1 MKRGPVIY
9 LLGVLASVISLIV
22 PLSPAWAVALGSG
35 DLVVVDCQANAIVDP
50 LPNVKLTPLVFGSVR
65 WPLGFQGR
73 RAMQPKP
80 GLALL
85 PEPIAL
91 ALDHEGVAVMQES
104 IEDGGGDDVVAEDLT
119 PLRHA
124 LIRRDQ
130 HRRFLV
136 AMAHELKEEMST
148 LAFERHVAEL
158 VDDEQLRFAVEEHPT
173 REDALALAVDEVG
186 EERRRR
192 GEEHGV
198 ASLDDGAAEGDRQ
211 VRLADAGRPE
221 EERILGAGDEAAGGQ
236 LAHELGVDGGLK
248 LEVEVLQG
256 FHRREVRDL
265 DPHLDPAA
273 LLGGHLI
280 AQQLVEEIDVRRLHP
295 RRFAQRRIEAIGERA
310 EAQPLEMIDDTGV
323 DELGTHPPTSA
334 TATA

>member
-1 MKRGPVIY
+1 MTLDSLPDLDTSGLCLVKTLPTALTCWPYRNTALRG
-9 LLGVLASVISLIV
+9 GAR
-22 PLSPAWAVALGSG
+22 
-35 DLVVVDCQANAIVDP
+35 CQANAIVDP
-50 LPNVKLTPLVFGSVR
+50 LPKVKLTPLVFGSVR

-104 IEDGGGDDVVAEDLT
+104 IEDGGGDDVVAKDLT

-130 HRRFLV
+130 HRHFLV
-136 AMAHELKEEMST
+136 AMAHELKEEMGT

-198 ASLDDGAAEGDRQ
+198 ASLDDGA
-211 VRLADAGRPE
+211 
-221 EERILGAGDEAAGGQ
+221 
-236 LAHELGVDGGLK
+236 
-248 LEVEVLQG
+248 
-256 FHRREVRDL
+256 
-265 DPHLDPAA
+265 
-273 LLGGHLI
+273 
-280 AQQLVEEIDVRRLHP
+280 
-295 RRFAQRRIEAIGERA
+295 
-310 EAQPLEMIDDTGV
+310 
-323 DELGTHPPTSA
+323 
-334 TATA
+334 

>member
-1 MKRGPVIY
+1 PALRRPSLCSRFLTSSSGNY
-9 LLGVLASVISLIV
+9 CISNLTN
-22 PLSPAWAVALGSG
+22 PGTFPFSAY
-35 DLVVVDCQANAIVDP
+35 AIVDP
-50 LPNVKLTPLVFGSVR
+50 LPKVKLTPLVFGSVR

-211 VRLADAGRPE
+211 VRLADAGRNSH
-221 EERILGAGDEAAGGQ
+221 ILRSFRASPPFTIPGTRSSA
-236 LAHELGVDGGLK
+236 
-248 LEVEVLQG
+248 
-256 FHRREVRDL
+256 RR
-265 DPHLDPAA
+265 
-273 LLGGHLI
+273 
-280 AQQLVEEIDVRRLHP
+280 
-295 RRFAQRRIEAIGERA
+295 
-310 EAQPLEMIDDTGV
+310 
-323 DELGTHPPTSA
+323 
-334 TATA
+334 

>member
-1 MKRGPVIY
+1 MNAPPGPIASRDRPTCSEWCPGGVRPGLHPQRPDPGSVKTWTLSRPARTPRPRIPSRLGEDLMHGDGKR
-9 LLGVLASVISLIV
+9 A
-22 PLSPAWAVALGSG
+22 
-35 DLVVVDCQANAIVDP
+35 CQANAIVDP

-73 RAMQPKP
+73 RAMQPEP

-221 EERILGAGDEAAGGQ
+221 E
-236 LAHELGVDGGLK
+236 
-248 LEVEVLQG
+248 
-256 FHRREVRDL
+256 
-265 DPHLDPAA
+265 
-273 LLGGHLI
+273 
-280 AQQLVEEIDVRRLHP
+280 
-295 RRFAQRRIEAIGERA
+295 
-310 EAQPLEMIDDTGV
+310 
-323 DELGTHPPTSA
+323 
-334 TATA
+334 

>member
-1 MKRGPVIY
+1 MDIARLERLTVKVH
-9 LLGVLASVISLIV
+9 LLGEPCL
-22 PLSPAWAVALGSG
+22 W
-35 DLVVVDCQANAIVDP
+35 CWEIVDMEDDTPVESSWAMECVKRTQIVEP
-50 LPNVKLTPLVFGSVR
+50 LPKGKLTPLVVGSVR

-73 RAMQPKP
+73 RAMQPEP

-158 VDDEQLRFAVEEHPT
+158 VDDEQLRFAVEDNPT
-173 REDALALAVDEVG
+173 REDALAL
-186 EERRRR
+186 
-192 GEEHGV
+192 
-198 ASLDDGAAEGDRQ
+198 
-211 VRLADAGRPE
+211 
-221 EERILGAGDEAAGGQ
+221 
-236 LAHELGVDGGLK
+236 
-248 LEVEVLQG
+248 
-256 FHRREVRDL
+256 
-265 DPHLDPAA
+265 
-273 LLGGHLI
+273 
-280 AQQLVEEIDVRRLHP
+280 
-295 RRFAQRRIEAIGERA
+295 AIGERA

>member
-1 MKRGPVIY
+1 MVKSTVWPASTTARPRAIARCVLPTPGGPKKSAFSALAMKR
-9 LLGVLASVISLIV
+9 
-22 PLSPAWAVALGSG
+22 
-35 DLVVVDCQANAIVDP
+35 
-50 LPNVKLTPLVFGSVR
+50 
-65 WPLGFQGR
+65 
-73 RAMQPKP
+73 
-80 GLALL
+80 
-85 PEPIAL
+85 
-91 ALDHEGVAVMQES
+91 
-104 IEDGGGDDVVAEDLT
+104 
-119 PLRHA
+119 
-124 LIRRDQ
+124 
-130 HRRFLV
+130 
-136 AMAHELKEEMST
+136 
-148 LAFERHVAEL
+148 
-158 VDDEQLRFAVEEHPT
+158 
-173 REDALALAVDEVG
+173 
-186 EERRRR
+186 
-192 GEEHGV
+192 
-198 ASLDDGAAEGDRQ
+198 
-211 VRLADAGRPE
+211 
-221 EERILGAGDEAAGGQ
+221 AGGQ

>member
-1 MKRGPVIY
+1 MP
-9 LLGVLASVISLIV
+9 LLWPSTRSARS
-22 PLSPAWAVALGSG
+22 AVA
-35 DLVVVDCQANAIVDP
+35 VVKSTVWPASTTARPRAI
-50 LPNVKLTPLVFGSVR
+50 
-65 WPLGFQGR
+65 
-73 RAMQPKP
+73 
-80 GLALL
+80 
-85 PEPIAL
+85 E
-91 ALDHEGVAVMQES
+91 
-104 IEDGGGDDVVAEDLT
+104 
-119 PLRHA
+119 
-124 LIRRDQ
+124 
-130 HRRFLV
+130 
-136 AMAHELKEEMST
+136 
-148 LAFERHVAEL
+148 
-158 VDDEQLRFAVEEHPT
+158 
-173 REDALALAVDEVG
+173 
-186 EERRRR
+186 
-192 GEEHGV
+192 
-198 ASLDDGAAEGDRQ
+198 

-280 AQQLVEEIDVRRLHP
+280 AQQLVEEVDVRRLHP

-323 DELGTHPPTSA
+323 DELVTHPPASA

>member
-1 MKRGPVIY
+1 MTFNRFAG
-9 LLGVLASVISLIV
+9 LGTLHALRTLVFRSRTAWLRRFQGRERDVRDESASVCLGGAGRQCIE
-22 PLSPAWAVALGSG
+22 AVLHLAT
-35 DLVVVDCQANAIVDP
+35 DEVRVDVRAPSRCQANAIVDP

-73 RAMQPKP
+73 RAMQPEP

-158 VDDEQLRFAVEEHPT
+158 VDDEQLPFAVEEHPT

-211 VRLADAGRPE
+211 VRLADAGRNSH
-221 EERILGAGDEAAGGQ
+221 ILRSFRASPPFTIPGTRSSA
-236 LAHELGVDGGLK
+236 
-248 LEVEVLQG
+248 
-256 FHRREVRDL
+256 RR
-265 DPHLDPAA
+265 
-273 LLGGHLI
+273 
-280 AQQLVEEIDVRRLHP
+280 
-295 RRFAQRRIEAIGERA
+295 
-310 EAQPLEMIDDTGV
+310 
-323 DELGTHPPTSA
+323 
-334 TATA
+334 

>member
-1 MKRGPVIY
+1 MTSLSDGLGPQKDPNGGGTRVE
-9 LLGVLASVISLIV
+9 
-22 PLSPAWAVALGSG
+22 SG
-35 DLVVVDCQANAIVDP
+35 P
-50 LPNVKLTPLVFGSVR
+50 PLVFGSVR

-73 RAMQPKP
+73 RAMQPEP

-119 PLRHA
+119 RLRHA

-173 REDALALAVDEVG
+173 REDALALAVDEIG
-186 EERRRR
+186 RASCRER
-192 GEEHGV
+192 V
-198 ASLDDGAAEGDRQ
+198 W
-211 VRLADAGRPE
+211 
-221 EERILGAGDEAAGGQ
+221 
-236 LAHELGVDGGLK
+236 
-248 LEVEVLQG
+248 
-256 FHRREVRDL
+256 
-265 DPHLDPAA
+265 
-273 LLGGHLI
+273 
-280 AQQLVEEIDVRRLHP
+280 
-295 RRFAQRRIEAIGERA
+295 
-310 EAQPLEMIDDTGV
+310 
-323 DELGTHPPTSA
+323 
-334 TATA
+334 

>member
-1 MKRGPVIY
+1 
-9 LLGVLASVISLIV
+9 
-22 PLSPAWAVALGSG
+22 
-35 DLVVVDCQANAIVDP
+35 
-50 LPNVKLTPLVFGSVR
+50 
-65 WPLGFQGR
+65 
-73 RAMQPKP
+73 MQPKP

-104 IEDGGGDDVVAEDLT
+104 IEDGGGDDVVAKDLT

-136 AMAHELKEEMST
+136 AMAHELKEEMGT
-148 LAFERHVAEL
+148 LASERHVAEL

-198 ASLDDGAAEGDRQ
+198 AGLDDGAAEGDRQ
-211 VRLADAGRPE
+211 VRLATP
-221 EERILGAGDEAAGGQ
+221 GGTVTYCAVSAFRRHPLL
-236 LAHELGVDGGLK
+236 LA
-248 LEVEVLQG
+248 
-256 FHRREVRDL
+256 
-265 DPHLDPAA
+265 
-273 LLGGHLI
+273 
-280 AQQLVEEIDVRRLHP
+280 
-295 RRFAQRRIEAIGERA
+295 
-310 EAQPLEMIDDTGV
+310 PLC
-323 DELGTHPPTSA
+323 
-334 TATA
+334 

>member
-1 MKRGPVIY
+1 
-9 LLGVLASVISLIV
+9 
-22 PLSPAWAVALGSG
+22 
-35 DLVVVDCQANAIVDP
+35 
-50 LPNVKLTPLVFGSVR
+50 
-65 WPLGFQGR
+65 
-73 RAMQPKP
+73 MQPEP

-192 GEEHGV
+192 GEEPGV
-198 ASLDDGAAEGDRQ
+198 AGLDDGAAEGDRQ
-211 VRLADAGRPE
+211 VRLADAGRNSFRASPPFTIPGT
-221 EERILGAGDEAAGGQ
+221 RSSA
-236 LAHELGVDGGLK
+236 
-248 LEVEVLQG
+248 
-256 FHRREVRDL
+256 RR
-265 DPHLDPAA
+265 
-273 LLGGHLI
+273 
-280 AQQLVEEIDVRRLHP
+280 
-295 RRFAQRRIEAIGERA
+295 
-310 EAQPLEMIDDTGV
+310 
-323 DELGTHPPTSA
+323 
-334 TATA
+334 

>member
-1 MKRGPVIY
+1 
-9 LLGVLASVISLIV
+9 
-22 PLSPAWAVALGSG
+22 
-35 DLVVVDCQANAIVDP
+35 
-50 LPNVKLTPLVFGSVR
+50 
-65 WPLGFQGR
+65 
-73 RAMQPKP
+73 
-80 GLALL
+80 
-85 PEPIAL
+85 
-91 ALDHEGVAVMQES
+91 MQES

-211 VRLADAGRPE
+211 VRRRGRGRSP
-221 EERILGAGDEAAGGQ
+221 GASCRRRAARRR
-236 LAHELGVDGGLK
+236 AHS
-248 LEVEVLQG
+248 
-256 FHRREVRDL
+256 RRWR
-265 DPHLDPAA
+265 
-273 LLGGHLI
+273 
-280 AQQLVEEIDVRRLHP
+280 
-295 RRFAQRRIEAIGERA
+295 
-310 EAQPLEMIDDTGV
+310 
-323 DELGTHPPTSA
+323 
-334 TATA
+334 

>member
-1 MKRGPVIY
+1 MHQI
-9 LLGVLASVISLIV
+9 LAEAGRNSW
-22 PLSPAWAVALGSG
+22 PWSPRWPTQR
-35 DLVVVDCQANAIVDP
+35 CQANAIVDP
-50 LPNVKLTPLVFGSVR
+50 LPKVKLTPLGFGSVR

-136 AMAHELKEEMST
+136 AMAHELKEEMGT

-192 GEEHGV
+192 GGGVGLHDPIGFPIAHGPPD
-198 ASLDDGAAEGDRQ
+198 ARFSL
-211 VRLADAGRPE
+211 V
-221 EERILGAGDEAAGGQ
+221 
-236 LAHELGVDGGLK
+236 
-248 LEVEVLQG
+248 
-256 FHRREVRDL
+256 
-265 DPHLDPAA
+265 
-273 LLGGHLI
+273 
-280 AQQLVEEIDVRRLHP
+280 
-295 RRFAQRRIEAIGERA
+295 
-310 EAQPLEMIDDTGV
+310 
-323 DELGTHPPTSA
+323 
-334 TATA
+334 

>member
-1 MKRGPVIY
+1 MAGRKRSKVKWRT
-9 LLGVLASVISLIV
+9 SWF
-22 PLSPAWAVALGSG
+22 SPRVRGYGS
-35 DLVVVDCQANAIVDP
+35 A
-50 LPNVKLTPLVFGSVR
+50 T
-65 WPLGFQGR
+65 
-73 RAMQPKP
+73 QPKP

-136 AMAHELKEEMST
+136 AMAHELKEEMGA

-198 ASLDDGAAEGDRQ
+198 AGLDDGAAEGDRQ

-221 EERILGAGDEAAGGQ
+221 EERILGAGDETAGRQ

-256 FHRREVRDL
+256 LHRREGREL

-280 AQQLVEEIDVRRLHP
+280 AQQLVEEVDVRRLQP
-295 RRFAQRRIEAIGERA
+295 RRFA
-310 EAQPLEMIDDTGV
+310 
-323 DELGTHPPTSA
+323 
-334 TATA
+334 

>member
-1 MKRGPVIY
+1 
-9 LLGVLASVISLIV
+9 
-22 PLSPAWAVALGSG
+22 
-35 DLVVVDCQANAIVDP
+35 
-50 LPNVKLTPLVFGSVR
+50 
-65 WPLGFQGR
+65 
-73 RAMQPKP
+73 
-80 GLALL
+80 
-85 PEPIAL
+85 
-91 ALDHEGVAVMQES
+91 
-104 IEDGGGDDVVAEDLT
+104 
-119 PLRHA
+119 
-124 LIRRDQ
+124 
-130 HRRFLV
+130 
-136 AMAHELKEEMST
+136 MAHELKEEMST

-158 VDDEQLRFAVEEHPT
+158 VDDDQLRFAVEEHPT

-280 AQQLVEEIDVRRLHP
+280 AHFPSVKTLEDFDFKFQPSIDAKLVRELATG
-295 RRFAQRRIEAIGERA
+295 RFIASA
-310 EAQPLEMIDDTGV
+310 ENALFFG
-323 DELGTHPPTSA
+323 PPGRS
-334 TATA
+334 